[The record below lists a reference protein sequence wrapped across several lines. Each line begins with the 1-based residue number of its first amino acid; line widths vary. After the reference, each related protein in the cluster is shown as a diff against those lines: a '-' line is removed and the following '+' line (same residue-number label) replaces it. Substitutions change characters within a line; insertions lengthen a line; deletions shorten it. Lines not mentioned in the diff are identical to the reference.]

1 MTIRKHPTYA
11 PLPAGELELSDRGVC
26 LCPLPPA
33 LRERDKPCTVA
44 DCGLP
49 RRSRGLCRKHFDR
62 ARRLTANQ
70 QRQATRATADQ
81 R

>member
-1 MTIRKHPTYA
+1 MTTRNPTYA
-11 PLPAGELELSDRGVC
+11 PLPPGELELSDRGVS
-26 LCPLPPA
+26 LCPLPPV

-44 DCGLP
+44 DCAQP

-70 QRQATRATADQ
+70 QRQAPRATGSQ

>member
-1 MTIRKHPTYA
+1 MTTRNPIYA
-11 PLPAGELELSDRGVC
+11 PLPPGELELSDRGARIR
-26 LCPLPPA
+26 PLPPA
-33 LRERDKPCTVA
+33 PRERDKPCTVA

-70 QRQATRATADQ
+70 QRQATLATGDQ

>member
-1 MTIRKHPTYA
+1 MTTRNPIYA
-11 PLPAGELELSDRGVC
+11 PLPPGELALTDRGVS
-26 LCPLPPA
+26 LRPLPPA
-33 LRERDKPCTVA
+33 QRERDKPCTVA
-44 DCGLP
+44 DCEAP

-70 QRQATRATADQ
+70 QRQALRATGSQ

>member
-1 MTIRKHPTYA
+1 MTTRNPTFA
-11 PLPAGELELSDRGVC
+11 PLPPGELELSDRGASIR
-26 LCPLPPA
+26 PLPPA
-33 LRERDKPCTVA
+33 PRERDKPCTVA
-44 DCGLP
+44 DCAQP

-70 QRQATRATADQ
+70 QSQTARVTGDQ